1 MSGLELPLEVGE
13 DKGVFT
19 SMSQLLFSSRWI
31 WKEVIINRNGKIVL
45 PYVVSAE
52 VDPKWGDTTV
62 HYRYSSAS
70 SFTSLIKACRDILPP

>member
-31 WKEVIINRNGKIVL
+31 WKEVMSNGN
-45 PYVVSAE
+45 AQ
-52 VDPKWGDTTV
+52 
-62 HYRYSSAS
+62 
-70 SFTSLIKACRDILPP
+70 